1 MLTMLA
7 VWFALLL
14 VLVIFAIGTKH
25 HGGALTLAYFAGLSL
40 IHVPGILVFLGDGVG
55 FENEQETAIGFVL
68 TLAGMAAF
76 VAGAIVA
83 VRSDKLPGMVLT
95 PRGRDAGL
103 GRMGWRFIVAGFL
116 AYFVFV
122 PISFSVP
129 SLTSGIAALG
139 TLLVVGLWIEL
150 YVAITTRDRRRTM
163 VALALVPLLPF
174 ATVVS
179 GGFISY
185 GTNWALSAVAFQFV
199 IVRRRIA
206 FYAAAPVV
214 VFLGLSLFVTYM
226 GERTGIREVVQQQQA
241 SISDR
246 LSRVS
251 AIATEFSLL
260 DLNSSI
266 HRAHLNDRLNQNFL
280 VGAGYFR
287 HEAGLTDL
295 AYGSTIP
302 WWAPIPRAIWTE
314 KPEVGG
320 GGDLVA
326 QYTGISFG
334 SDTSVGVGQVL
345 EFYINFGIPGI
356 VIGFFGLGFVLMRLD
371 RGIMRAFASND
382 LRKMLLM
389 AMPALNLLQPGGNLL
404 EIVVGTVTALLTAY
418 ILLYF
423 GVFRLPAKSSGPS
436 NRGDVGDA
444 RALTRR

>member
-1 MLTMLA
+1 MLV
-7 VWFALLL
+7 VWFALL
-14 VLVIFAIGTKH
+14 VALVIFAIGTKH
-25 HGGALTLAYFAGLSL
+25 QGGAMTLAYFAGLSL

-55 FENEQETAIGFVL
+55 FANEQETMIGFQL
-68 TLAGMAAF
+68 TLLGMAAF
-76 VAGAIVA
+76 VAGAIIA
-83 VRSDKLPGMVLT
+83 ARSDKLPGAALT
-95 PRGRDAGL
+95 PRSQDAGF
-103 GRMGWRFIVAGFL
+103 GRMGWRFMFAGFM

-122 PISFSVP
+122 PISFSIP

-150 YVAITTRDRRRTM
+150 YVAVTTRHHGRSLA
-163 VALALVPLLPF
+163 ALVLVPLLPL

-185 GTNWALSAVAFQFV
+185 GTNWALSAIAFQFV
-199 IVRRRIA
+199 IARRRIA

-226 GERTGIREVVQQQQA
+226 GERTGIREVVQQQQG

-246 LSRVS
+246 LTRVS
-251 AIATEFSLL
+251 AIATQFSLL
-260 DLNSSI
+260 DLNSPI
-266 HRAHLNDRLNQNFL
+266 HRTHLNDRLNQNFL

-287 HEAGLTDL
+287 HVDGLTDL

-302 WWAPIPRAIWTE
+302 WWAPIPRAVWPD

-356 VIGFFGLGFVLMRLD
+356 AIGFFGLGFLLMRLD

-404 EIVVGTVTALLTAY
+404 EIVVGTITALLTAY
-418 ILLYF
+418 VLLYF
-423 GVFRLPAKSSGPS
+423 GVFRLPTKTRNTIG
-436 NRGDVGDA
+436 RGDVGEA